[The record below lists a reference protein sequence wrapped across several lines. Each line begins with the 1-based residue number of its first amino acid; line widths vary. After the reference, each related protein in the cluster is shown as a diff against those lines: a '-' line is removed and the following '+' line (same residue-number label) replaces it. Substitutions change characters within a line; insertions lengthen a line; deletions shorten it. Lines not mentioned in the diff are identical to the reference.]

1 MATYKDI
8 QEMTGLSLATISK
21 YFNGKNLREPN
32 RHAIEQ
38 AVQDLDYR
46 VNSIA
51 QNLRSGKSGIVGVLV
66 PSLEN
71 EFHMSIVA
79 GVERRLRSRGLSVIV
94 ASLVGQTDG
103 QQSIDSF
110 LSRMVD
116 AIIAVPSKESVNGIR
131 RATLAGVPVI
141 GFDWTAD
148 ELDIDSVTIDN
159 VAAGRLAASHLIDH
173 GHTQAALIGGPERI
187 STVRDRGAG
196 FREHFRARGIELNP
210 AWITSGELTV
220 ESGQDAMSNLLACEH
235 RPTAAFSVNAELTEG
250 ALLAINQSGLQL
262 GSEISLIGFDNI
274 YAARLVKPPLTVIG
288 QPIDAICGSIDAIV
302 SARIKS
308 SAEPPTRSNEVLAA
322 RIVVG
327 NSVSLQR

>member
-1 MATYKDI
+1 VATYKDI
-8 QEMTGLSLATISK
+8 QELTGLSLATISK

-32 RHAIEQ
+32 RHAIER
-38 AVQDLDYR
+38 AVHDLDYR
-46 VNSIA
+46 VNSFA

-94 ASLVGQTDG
+94 ASLVGQTDAHR
-103 QQSIDSF
+103 SIDSL

-116 AIIAVPSKESVNGIR
+116 AIIAVPSDESVDGIR
-131 RATLAGVPVI
+131 RATQAGVPVI

-148 ELDIDSVTIDN
+148 QLDIDSVTIDN
-159 VAAGRLAASHLIDH
+159 LAAGRLAASHLMDH
-173 GHTQAALIGGPERI
+173 GHTRAALIGGPDRI
-187 STVRDRGAG
+187 STVRDRGSG

-210 AWITSGELTV
+210 TWITSGALTV
-220 ESGQDAMSNLLACEH
+220 ESGQDAMTNLLASQH

-262 GSEISLIGFDNI
+262 GTDISLIGFDNI

-288 QPIDAICGSIDAIV
+288 QPIDAICASIEAIV
-302 SARIKS
+302 TARIEPS
-308 SAEPPTRSNEVLAA
+308 SAPPTRTNEVLGA
-322 RIVVG
+322 RIVAG
-327 NSVSLQR
+327 NSVSSRR